1 VIVVDASVLA
11 NAVGDD
17 GADGAHVR
25 AALAGQDVSVPD
37 LVDVEVVSVLRRR
50 WLAKTISG
58 RRFATAIHDQ
68 AALPAV
74 RYPVLPF
81 MPRAFELRQASVP
94 TTRLTCR
101 SPSSSG
107 APCSLRTLAWLLR
120 AARNAPSPC
129 CVPDARVG
137 ARPIT
142 SPGGSKYPP
151 CRRARFLADA
161 DWLGCRGR
169 CDFRPGESLVA
180 CVGHCSGQQVSACA
194 MRLARI
200 CRVTALSPSQ

>member
-58 RRFATAIHDQ
+58 RRFATAIHDL

-81 MPRAFELRQASVP
+81 MPRAFELRASVSAYDATYLP
-94 TTRLTCR
+94 LAEQLGCPLLTADARL
-101 SPSSSG
+101 
-107 APCSLRTLAWLLR
+107 A
-120 AARNAPSPC
+120 AARGPKCA
-129 CVPDARVG
+129 
-137 ARPIT
+137 IT
-142 SPGGSKYPP
+142 VLRS
-151 CRRARFLADA
+151 
-161 DWLGCRGR
+161 
-169 CDFRPGESLVA
+169 
-180 CVGHCSGQQVSACA
+180 
-194 MRLARI
+194 
-200 CRVTALSPSQ
+200 